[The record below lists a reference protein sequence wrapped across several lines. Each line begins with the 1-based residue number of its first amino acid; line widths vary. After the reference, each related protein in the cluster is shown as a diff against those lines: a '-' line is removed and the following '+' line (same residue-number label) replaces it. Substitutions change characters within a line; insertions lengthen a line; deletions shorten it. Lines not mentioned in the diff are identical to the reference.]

1 MKKYVAQSLML
12 GCLALASAA
21 HPAAAQFS
29 FLSALQS
36 KSPGKDADSAA
47 VQQAAEAFA
56 APHEDWVRP
65 YFAALYRDG
74 EWGAV
79 LHFQRL
85 GLAAMEKKRYAL
97 ARKAFDE
104 AIVRVEAIYADEPNA
119 AKARSVFNAEA
130 VKDFKGEPYER
141 SMLYFYRGL
150 LYLQEGDYQNARAA
164 FLAADRH
171 NTLSSAEDKAFKG
184 DFGLMK
190 YMAGWASYCDGDA
203 VRGEQLV
210 QEARAADSKMTAL
223 PEKPANSI
231 ILVDVGPAPVKWGDG
246 EYKQILKFK
255 PGVGLNDT
263 PQLRT
268 AAGRTLDSLAVAGD
282 LAYQATTRG
291 GREVD
296 GIMAGK
302 AQFKGTAGKIGNV
315 ATAAGMQAVA
325 MGAMNGNR
333 DMTNAG
339 FAGMFIG
346 LIAKGVEAS
355 TNPAADVRAWD
366 TLPGRILVHVE
377 QDVANP
383 KLQLLQSGQPM
394 ALPLIAASGT
404 CSIAWGRFRTA
415 DPVPAAEP
423 EKRSM
428 EANRGD
434 RNRALRETL
443 SRDFAA
449 TAIN

>member
-1 MKKYVAQSLML
+1 MTMHTPRRLAAAL
-12 GCLALASAA
+12 LALVTVA
-21 HPAAAQFS
+21 HPASAQSFFS
-29 FLSALQS
+29 MFHS
-36 KSPGKDADSAA
+36 KSTGKEVDSAM
-47 VQQAAEAFA
+47 VQKAGQEFA
-56 APHEDWVRP
+56 ASHEDWLRP
-65 YFAALYRDG
+65 YFEALYLDG

-85 GLAAMEKKRYAL
+85 GLAAMEKKRYGL

-171 NTLSSAEDKAFKG
+171 NTLSSAEATAFKG

-210 QEARAADSKMTAL
+210 QEARAADSKMDTL
-223 PEKPANSI
+223 PEKPANSMV
-231 ILVDVGPAPVKWGDG
+231 LVDTGPAPVKWGDG
-246 EYKQILKFK
+246 EYKHILKFK
-255 PGVGLNDT
+255 AGEGADDS

-268 AAGRTLDSLAVAGD
+268 STGNTITSLLVAGD

-302 AQFKGTAGKIGNV
+302 AQFKESAGTVGNV
-315 ATAAGMQAVA
+315 ATTFGMQAVA
-325 MGAMNGNR
+325 MGAMSGNR

-355 TNPAADVRAWD
+355 ANPAADLRAWD
-366 TLPGRILVHVE
+366 TLPARILVHVE
-377 QDVANP
+377 QDVASP
-383 KLQLLQSGQPM
+383 RLELLQGGQPAAMPLM
-394 ALPLIAASGT
+394 ASHGR
-404 CSIAWGRFRTA
+404 CSLAWGRYQTLTAPPTA
-415 DPVPAAEP
+415 DS
-423 EKRSM
+423 RSRNV
-428 EANRGD
+428 EENRGD
-434 RNRALRETL
+434 RNRALREAL
-443 SRDFAA
+443 ARDFAA
-449 TAIN
+449 SGLN

>member
-1 MKKYVAQSLML
+1 MNMHVPLRFALALLTLVAVAQ
-12 GCLALASAA
+12 
-21 HPAAAQFS
+21 PAAGQSFFS
-29 FLSALQS
+29 AFQS
-36 KSPGKDADSAA
+36 KNTGTEADPALVQKAA
-47 VQQAAEAFA
+47 QAFA
-56 APHEDWVRP
+56 APHEEWVRP
-65 YFAALYRDG
+65 YFAALYLDG

-79 LHFQRL
+79 LHFQQL
-85 GLAAMEKKRYAL
+85 GLAAMERQRYGL

-119 AKARSVFNAEA
+119 VKARSVFNAEA

-150 LYLQEGDYQNARAA
+150 LYLEEGDYQNARAA

-171 NTLSSAEDKAFKG
+171 NTLSSAEDTAFKG

-190 YMAGWASYCDGDA
+190 YMAGWASYCDGDG

-210 QEARAADSKMTAL
+210 QEARAADSKMVSL

-231 ILVDVGPAPVKWGDG
+231 VLVDTGPAPVKWGDG

-255 PGVGLNDT
+255 AGEGADDS
-263 PQLRT
+263 PQLRSAT
-268 AAGRTLDSLAVAGD
+268 GKTIESLAVAGD

-302 AQFKGTAGKIGNV
+302 AQFKGTAGTIGNA
-315 ATAAGMQAVA
+315 ATTFGIQAAA

-333 DMTNAG
+333 DMANAG
-339 FAGMFIG
+339 LAGMFIG

-355 TNPAADVRAWD
+355 TNPAADLRSWD
-366 TLPGRILVHVE
+366 TLPGRILVYVE
-377 QDVANP
+377 NDIASP
-383 KLQLLQSGQPM
+383 KLQLLETGQPAAM
-394 ALPLIAASGT
+394 PLVASHGR
-404 CSIAWGRFRTA
+404 CSLAWGRSHTVAPPMTA
-415 DPVPAAEP
+415 NSQPPNV
-423 EKRSM
+423 

-434 RNRALRETL
+434 RNRALREAL
-443 SRDFAA
+443 ARDFAS
-449 TAIN
+449 TARN